1 MAESVQAPRDAGKT
15 ALLVIAVIL
24 TAAALK
30 IAASVT
36 LPLTVAL
43 FCFLLFNPLLNK
55 MEKARIPRWLGIL
68 IVMLILLVVFVF
80 AGWFF
85 FFSVYLLVKRLPMYI
100 RRFSVIDAWL
110 ADLLNIETGTSFLT
124 YLNFDWQGLI
134 ISSLSSVS
142 GKALDLLS
150 KASLIYIF
158 VLFLLLE
165 RQSLIPKLKV
175 AIPSRK
181 GMRLAVLFERVNRQI
196 SKYLMLK
203 ALISLATGVLFYL
216 ASLATG
222 LDFAI
227 LWGVLAFVLNF
238 IPSIGSIVITV
249 MTIIMALLQFFP
261 SWPNILY
268 VAFLMTSI
276 QMVLGNILDPRIQGI
291 QLNLSPFIILV
302 SLTVWG
308 YLWGVAGMFL
318 AVPLTS
324 IIQIGCAN
332 IKSLNPIAVMIG
344 SGKHYR
350 HMMAEQQKRQ
360 YERMEKRKQ
369 ERQERRQKASSRKE
383 HPNQG
388 NGQSST
394 TPAEGSGPNP

>member
-85 FFSVYLLVKRLPMYI
+85 FFSVDLLVKRLPMYI

-110 ADLLNIETGTSFLT
+110 ADLLNLETGTSFLT

-216 ASLATG
+216 DCS
-222 LDFAI
+222 
-227 LWGVLAFVLNF
+227 
-238 IPSIGSIVITV
+238 
-249 MTIIMALLQFFP
+249 MT
-261 SWPNILY
+261 
-268 VAFLMTSI
+268 
-276 QMVLGNILDPRIQGI
+276 MVWSGRLG
-291 QLNLSPFIILV
+291 
-302 SLTVWG
+302 T
-308 YLWGVAGMFL
+308 
-318 AVPLTS
+318 
-324 IIQIGCAN
+324 
-332 IKSLNPIAVMIG
+332 
-344 SGKHYR
+344 
-350 HMMAEQQKRQ
+350 RQ
-360 YERMEKRKQ
+360 RNS
-369 ERQERRQKASSRKE
+369 KASS
-383 HPNQG
+383 PMG
-388 NGQSST
+388 V
-394 TPAEGSGPNP
+394 